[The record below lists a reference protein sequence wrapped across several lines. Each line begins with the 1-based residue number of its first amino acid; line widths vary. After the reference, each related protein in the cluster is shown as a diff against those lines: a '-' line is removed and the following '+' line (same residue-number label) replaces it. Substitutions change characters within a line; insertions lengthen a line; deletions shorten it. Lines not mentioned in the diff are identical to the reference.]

1 MNWPH
6 FNSHHDV
13 ECFTHPPRPTCSS
26 TCLGARLCAWLSPQH
41 MPSPGSLKENSALL
55 FTGLPVSL
63 NLPSLHSPS
72 PMLSPND
79 LILHCWS
86 WCDIDSGA
94 PLLIPLKSR
103 ILDHQRLAGPT
114 NRDTDRATRLHP
126 HHPCFFVTKA
136 LNMAGLSP
144 GARGHYERLSVIIP
158 ARGPRQRVTGNFCSA
173 ALFVRRMLP
182 QRTTSM
188 ITFCGCA
195 NTPC

>member
-1 MNWPH
+1 MYWPDS
-6 FNSHHDV
+6 NSHHDV
-13 ECFTHPPRPTCSS
+13 ECFTHPHRPTCPS

-94 PLLIPLKSR
+94 PLLILLESL
-103 ILDHQRLAGPT
+103 ILDHQRLEAQT
-114 NRDTDRATRLHP
+114 HRETDRATRLHP
-126 HHPCFFVTKA
+126 PRWKDVTLRFATKL
-136 LNMAGLSP
+136 LNMAGLTPSP
-144 GARGHYERLSVIIP
+144 R
-158 ARGPRQRVTGNFCSA
+158 
-173 ALFVRRMLP
+173 ALP
-182 QRTTSM
+182 TSS
-188 ITFCGCA
+188 T
-195 NTPC
+195 